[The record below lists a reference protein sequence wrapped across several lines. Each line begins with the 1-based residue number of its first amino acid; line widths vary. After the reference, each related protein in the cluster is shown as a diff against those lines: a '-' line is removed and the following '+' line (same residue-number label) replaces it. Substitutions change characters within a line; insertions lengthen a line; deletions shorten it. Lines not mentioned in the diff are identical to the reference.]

1 MSIIEKIKEAE
12 DKADKI
18 REDAALEVSKMLE
31 ETEKENKEKI
41 LQLYENAKQ
50 KIKDEKNE
58 CYKKIDKL
66 KEEKDTKLK
75 EIENNLTN
83 IYKQHLDET
92 IDYIMKKVMEL

>member
-1 MSIIEKIKEAE
+1 MSIIEKIKETE

-18 REDAALEVSKMLE
+18 REDATLEVSKMLE
-31 ETEKENKEKI
+31 KTEIENKEKI

-58 CYKKIDKL
+58 CLKRIDKL